1 MGIDKAP
8 AGGPPVNV
16 RLPAEE
22 RIAGIAERKS
32 HHDMKKMPED
42 PVLQKVLKGL
52 EEMQEKIKAEGAT
65 EANVEAGLQ
74 QIAKGVDAVL
84 ESMPDDDDDETAA
97 APAPAPAPAA
107 APVAERLQQISK
119 GFDAVLESMP
129 DDEETAASPAP
140 AAAPV
145 AERPLDDVVSSIN
158 GNIDA
163 LVGQYDNTRATDVDE
178 LLSRLGLQ
186 KHKEGPTKPPPD
198 FMVRGLPPVE
208 DGGEP
213 PAPVPL
219 ASLEQANLVAA
230 EPALAVGARVRVAGL
245 VKAADL
251 NGCLGAVV
259 ALPKRGGELY
269 GIRLEGGDVDG
280 RTIACRAE
288 NVVLMPPAV
297 AIAS

>member
-84 ESMPDDDDDETAA
+84 ESMPDDDDEETATA
-97 APAPAPAPAA
+97 AAPAA

-129 DDEETAASPAP
+129 DDEETAAAPAP
-140 AAAPV
+140 APAPV

-163 LVGQYDNTRATDVDE
+163 LVGQYDNTRGNDVGE

-186 KHKEGPTKPPPD
+186 KHREGPTKPPPD

-259 ALPKRGGELY
+259 ALPKRGGERY

-297 AIAS
+297 A

>member
-84 ESMPDDDDDETAA
+84 ESMPDEEETAA
-97 APAPAPAPAA
+97 APAPAP
-107 APVAERLQQISK
+107 
-119 GFDAVLESMP
+119 
-129 DDEETAASPAP
+129 
-140 AAAPV
+140 APV

-163 LVGQYDNTRATDVDE
+163 LVGQYDNTRGNDVDE

-186 KHKEGPTKPPPD
+186 KHREGPTKPPPD

-259 ALPKRGGELY
+259 ALPKRGGERY

-297 AIAS
+297 A

>member
-84 ESMPDDDDDETAA
+84 ESMPDD
-97 APAPAPAPAA
+97 
-107 APVAERLQQISK
+107 
-119 GFDAVLESMP
+119 
-129 DDEETAASPAP
+129 EETAPAPAP

-163 LVGQYDNTRATDVDE
+163 LVGQYDNTRANDVDE

-186 KHKEGPTKPPPD
+186 KHREGPTKPPPD

-259 ALPKRGGELY
+259 ALPKRGGERY

-297 AIAS
+297 A